1 MIKRVNFTGRRR
13 IPRDRVDIEVFDG
26 NPRSFNAIVNLN
38 GIPLLSGAAVVLEAT
53 CAGSNT
59 IERFEFGEVDNV
71 RPPADRKLRQL
82 ESENVFFTLKV
93 IDRTQSLGRIL
104 GMAEHIRPQRAGQQ
118 TATGRQGILPIEVR
132 EMGQEL
138 WQLDLQGHDA
148 TLFLNKDVPGLKD
161 RARSD
166 PFFYAIVYPEV
177 VRRILIQAVLDG
189 GDCESEADGWQNTWL
204 RFGRHLHPAKDTPPA
219 ASDPE
224 ELRDEWIDEVVAA
237 FCEAHQL
244 RDKFMLA
251 AAAREGGEL

>member
-26 NPRSFNAIVNLN
+26 NPRSFNATID
-38 GIPLLSGAAVVLEAT
+38 LSGFSLFPGAAVVLEAT

-59 IERFEFGEVDNV
+59 IERFEFGEVDDI

-82 ESENVFFTLKV
+82 ENENVFFSLKV
-93 IDRTQSLGRIL
+93 IDRTERLGRIL
-104 GMAEHIRPQRAGQQ
+104 GIAEHVRPQRAGQQ

-166 PFFYAIVYPEV
+166 PFFYAIVYPEI
-177 VRRILIQAVLDG
+177 VRRILAQAILNG
-189 GDCESEADGWQNTWL
+189 GDVEADDDSWENTWL
-204 RFGRHLHPAKDTPPA
+204 RFGRHLHPAKDTPPN

-224 ELRDEWIDEVVAA
+224 ELRDEWVDEVVTA
-237 FCEAHQL
+237 FCDAHQFK
-244 RDKFMLA
+244 DKFTLA
-251 AAAREGGEL
+251 LATREGGES